1 MIETGNVGWIGW
13 PEPLKAMAGWSIVY
27 VLMTNHHHLFVEA
40 PVANLSRG
48 MQYLNGS
55 YAGFFNVRQNA
66 SVTFSRDGLRRLSS
80 RFRDTIWK

>member
-1 MIETGNVGWIGW
+1 MVH
-13 PEPLKAMAGWSIVY
+13 VY

-66 SVTFSRDGLRRLSS
+66 SVTFSRDGLR
-80 RFRDTIWK
+80 